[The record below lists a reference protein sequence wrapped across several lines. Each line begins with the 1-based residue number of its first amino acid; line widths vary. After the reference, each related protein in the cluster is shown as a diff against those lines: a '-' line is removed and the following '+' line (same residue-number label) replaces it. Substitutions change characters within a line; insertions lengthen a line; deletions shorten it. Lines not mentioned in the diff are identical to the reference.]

1 MKDSVLTMVSGAQSM
16 GWTDERVELLKKL
29 WMEGLS
35 ASQIAGELGEGV
47 TRNAVIGKV
56 HRLKLSARAKPTN
69 TTPRPRPAARPAAP
83 RRPASPSASMG
94 SHASAKP
101 RPMTMSRPQVIG
113 ATALA
118 AVPEMETELYVAP
131 ASQELFIPEDK
142 RLNLLQLS
150 EHTCKWPIGDP
161 LSKDFYF
168 CGQHSLETGPY
179 CEFHSRRAYHQVD
192 KKRR

>member
-1 MKDSVLTMVSGAQSM
+1 M

-35 ASQIAGELGEGV
+35 ASQIAAELGDGV

-69 TTPRPRPAARPAAP
+69 TAPRARPAARPTAP
-83 RRPASPSASMG
+83 RRPASPSASSAGM
-94 SHASAKP
+94 SAKP
-101 RPMTMSRPQVIG
+101 RVSMARPQVMG

-118 AVPEMETELYVAP
+118 AAPEMETELYVAP
-131 ASQELFIPEDK
+131 AAAELFIPEDK
-142 RLNLLQLS
+142 RLNLLQLN

-179 CEFHSRRAYHQVD
+179 CEFHSRRAYHQMD